1 MRLIVAGQM
10 RAQKTDG
17 VASGLMEDMGEIVVA
32 SVMWCDDGSN
42 GFGAARRTAPMKT
55 VQFIDLL
62 LYSLVVAVF
71 WGTWFSLSRSI
82 ADLSADTF
90 LEIGRT
96 MIANLGGPMSLLLPA
111 AVLATLVLMVILA
124 RRHERVA
131 ATWTTMAFV
140 LLVTSMV
147 TTLAVNVPIDQEI
160 HAWTT
165 TTLPSTWEATRDRWE
180 LFHTIRT
187 FLSLAGLLCLFASV
201 LVTARPAARMA
212 SRPA

>member
-1 MRLIVAGQM
+1 
-10 RAQKTDG
+10 
-17 VASGLMEDMGEIVVA
+17 
-32 SVMWCDDGSN
+32 
-42 GFGAARRTAPMKT
+42 MKT

-96 MIANLGGPMSLLLPA
+96 MIANLGGPMSILLPA
-111 AVLATLVLMVILA
+111 AVLGTLVLVVLLA

-131 ATWTTMAFV
+131 ATWTSVAFV

-160 HAWTT
+160 QAWTT

-201 LVTARPAARMA
+201 LVTARPGMRMA
-212 SRPA
+212 SHPA